1 MARRTAWTAT
11 TVAVSLALLAALLTP
26 VATAH
31 PGATHGPRAALTSL
45 ESGVLQRLNAIRV
58 QHRLVPL
65 ELSAELTESAAAHT
79 REMEQDGYFA
89 HSSADGTVFWKRI
102 QHWYAQGTYGFWSV
116 GENLLWSAP
125 DIGAPGALR
134 LWMSSPEHRANILD
148 PNWREIGV
156 SAQHVASAPGAYK
169 GLEVTVITTDFGVRR

>member
-1 MARRTAWTAT
+1 VARRAAWTAT
-11 TVAVSLALLAALLTP
+11 VVALLAALLVP
-26 VATAH
+26 AATAR

-45 ESGVLQRLNAIRV
+45 ESGVLAQLNAIRV
-58 QHRLVPL
+58 QHHLVPL
-65 ELSAELTESAAAHT
+65 KLNAELTDSAAEHT

-89 HSSADGTVFWKRI
+89 HDSADGTVFWKRI
-102 QHWYAQGTYGFWSV
+102 QHWYAQGASRYWSV

-125 DIGAPGALR
+125 TDDPTRALS
-134 LWMSSPEHRANILD
+134 LWMHSPEHRANILD

-156 SAQHVASAPGAYK
+156 AALHVASAPGAYK